1 MTNTERLNA
10 YVASLLVWN
19 VKLHNLH
26 WNVTG
31 KLFKPLHEYTEALYD
46 KAFEA
51 YDEVAELLKMKGEMP
66 HATLRGSVE
75 LSVVEEVAPRLFSS
89 CEVVAEVEADMK
101 KMAKLAREIR
111 DAAGAGYSLTTSRRR
126 ASLRATSRATPRN
139 SGSSPPCV
147 RMPGRKAAARRR
159 PDNSPSVRS
168 DRTD

>member
-46 KAFEA
+46 KAFDA

-66 HATLRGSVE
+66 HAT
-75 LSVVEEVAPRLFSS
+75 SS

-111 DAAGAGYSLTTSRRR
+111 NAAAEEDDFQTQGIFEGYLAGYAKELWFLSAMR
-126 ASLRATSRATPRN
+126 ADAVKEGCCSA
-139 SGSSPPCV
+139 
-147 RMPGRKAAARRR
+147 KA
-159 PDNSPSVRS
+159 
-168 DRTD
+168 

>member
-51 YDEVAELLKMKGEMP
+51 YDETAELLKMKGEMP

-89 CEVVAEVEADMK
+89 CEVVAEV
-101 KMAKLAREIR
+101 
-111 DAAGAGYSLTTSRRR
+111 
-126 ASLRATSRATPRN
+126 
-139 SGSSPPCV
+139 
-147 RMPGRKAAARRR
+147 
-159 PDNSPSVRS
+159 
-168 DRTD
+168 

>member
-51 YDEVAELLKMKGEMP
+51 CDEVAELLKMKGEMP

-75 LSVVEEVAPRLFSS
+75 LSVVEEVAPCLFSS

-111 DAAGAGYSLTTSRRR
+111 DAAAEEDDFQTQGLFEGYLAGYAKELWFLSAMR
-126 ASLRATSRATPRN
+126 ADARQEGCCPA
-139 SGSSPPCV
+139 
-147 RMPGRKAAARRR
+147 KA
-159 PDNSPSVRS
+159 
-168 DRTD
+168 

>member
-51 YDEVAELLKMKGEMP
+51 YDEVA
-66 HATLRGSVE
+66 
-75 LSVVEEVAPRLFSS
+75 
-89 CEVVAEVEADMK
+89 AEVEADMK

-111 DAAGAGYSLTTSRRR
+111 DAAAEEDDFQTQGLFEGYLAGYAKELWFLSAMR
-126 ASLRATSRATPRN
+126 ADARQEGCCSA
-139 SGSSPPCV
+139 
-147 RMPGRKAAARRR
+147 KA
-159 PDNSPSVRS
+159 
-168 DRTD
+168 

>member
-89 CEVVAEVEADMK
+89 CEVVAEVEAY
-101 KMAKLAREIR
+101 L
-111 DAAGAGYSLTTSRRR
+111 AGYAKELWFLSAMR
-126 ASLRATSRATPRN
+126 ADARQEGCCPA
-139 SGSSPPCV
+139 
-147 RMPGRKAAARRR
+147 KA
-159 PDNSPSVRS
+159 
-168 DRTD
+168 

>member
-1 MTNTERLNA
+1 MASNRGGTNGELT
-10 YVASLLVWN
+10 

-46 KAFEA
+46 KAFDA

-75 LSVVEEVAPRLFSS
+75 LSVIEEVSPRLFSS

-111 DAAGAGYSLTTSRRR
+111 NAAAEEDDFQTQGIFEGYLAGYAKELWFLSAMR
-126 ASLRATSRATPRN
+126 ADAVKEGCCSA
-139 SGSSPPCV
+139 
-147 RMPGRKAAARRR
+147 KA
-159 PDNSPSVRS
+159 
-168 DRTD
+168 